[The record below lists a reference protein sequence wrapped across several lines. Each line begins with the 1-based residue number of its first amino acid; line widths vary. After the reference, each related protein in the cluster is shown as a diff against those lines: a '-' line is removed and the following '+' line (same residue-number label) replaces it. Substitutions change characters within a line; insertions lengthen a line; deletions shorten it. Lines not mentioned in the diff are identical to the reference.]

1 MVAISTIVLSS
12 WTSRLPRV
20 FGNNYVV
27 GGLVLAAGMFL
38 GYFGGRFGARKRLR
52 NAEEEAKRIVSEAVR
67 EAEEEKK
74 RRILEIKDEELK
86 ARAEFERETRESRR
100 EIRKLEKRIQQ
111 REEILDRKVE
121 VLEKKEEGVAGRG
134 RALRDKEVELAKRDE
149 ELKQLQEES
158 NKQLQR
164 LSGLSRQEARE
175 ILLARIK
182 DEVQSAAA
190 GLVRRIEAEAKEKA
204 DKEAKN
210 IIALAIQRCAS
221 DHIGETTVTT
231 VALPNDEMKG
241 RIIGREG
248 RNIRCLEAATGIDV
262 IIDDTPEAVVL
273 SGFDPVRKEVA
284 KISLERLML
293 DGRIHPARIE
303 EIVEKVTKEMD
314 TAIREAG
321 EQAAFDIGVHN
332 LHPELIKLLGRLKY
346 RTSYGQNVLQHSL
359 EVARL
364 MGIMA
369 GELGVDARLA
379 KRAGLLHDIG
389 KAATHE
395 VEGAHAQ
402 IGSEFAK
409 KYREHPVVINAI
421 AAHHMEEEARD
432 TISVLAQAADSLS
445 AARPGARSETL
456 EIYIKRLEKLEEIAK
471 SYPGIEKAYA
481 IQAGREVRVMVQPD
495 KVSDDQVVLISRDL
509 AKKIESEL
517 DYPGQ
522 VKVTVIRETRAV
534 EFAR

>member
-1 MVAISTIVLSS
+1 MAIVRSVVLPFWASSLLRLLGRSYVA
-12 WTSRLPRV
+12 
-20 FGNNYVV
+20 
-27 GGLVLAAGMFL
+27 GGLALLAGIL
-38 GYFGGRFGARKRLR
+38 VGYLGGRLVARKRLR
-52 NAEEEAKRIVSEAVR
+52 SAEEQAKRVVEDAVR
-67 EAEEEKK
+67 EAEQEKK
-74 RRILEIKDEELK
+74 RRILEIKDEQLK

-100 EIRKLEKRIQQ
+100 EIRMLENRIQQ
-111 REEILDRKVE
+111 REELLDRKVE
-121 VLEKKEEGVAGRG
+121 VLEKKEETVAQKS
-134 RALRDKEVELAKRDE
+134 RALREKEADLSKKEE
-149 ELKQLQEES
+149 ELKLLQEEAS
-158 NKQLQR
+158 KQLQR
-164 LSGLSRQEARE
+164 LSGLSRHEARE
-175 ILLARIK
+175 LLLARIRE
-182 DEVQSAAA
+182 EVQSDAAA
-190 GLVRRIEAEAKEKA
+190 LVRRVEAEAREKA

-210 IIALAIQRCAS
+210 IIALAVQRCAS
-221 DHIGETTVTT
+221 DYVGEATVTT

-303 EIVEKVTKEMD
+303 EIVEKVKKEVD
-314 TAIREAG
+314 AAVREAG
-321 EQAAFDIGVHN
+321 EQAAFDVGIHN
-332 LHPELIKLLGRLKY
+332 LHPELIKLLGKLKF
-346 RTSYGQNVLQHSL
+346 RTSYGQNVLQHSI
-359 EVARL
+359 EVSRL
-364 MGIMA
+364 MGMMA
-369 GELGVDARLA
+369 GELGADVHVA

-389 KAATHE
+389 KAASHE

-402 IGSEFAK
+402 IGADFAK
-409 KYREHPVVINAI
+409 RYREHPTVVNAI
-421 AAHHMEEEARD
+421 AAHHMEEEAKS
-432 TISVLAQAADSLS
+432 TIAVLAQAADSLS

-456 EIYIKRLEKLEEIAK
+456 EIYMKRLEKLEEIAH

-481 IQAGREVRVMVQPD
+481 IQAGREVRVVVQPD
-495 KVSDDQVVLISRDL
+495 KVSDDQVVFISREL
-509 AKKIESEL
+509 AKRIESEL

>member
-1 MVAISTIVLSS
+1 MIIISTVGFSS
-12 WTSRLPRV
+12 WLAWLFGVASNVYLIGGLALLAGILLGYLGGRLVARSRLRSS
-20 FGNNYVV
+20 
-27 GGLVLAAGMFL
+27 
-38 GYFGGRFGARKRLR
+38 
-52 NAEEEAKRIVSEAVR
+52 EEQAKRIVADAIR
-67 EAEEEKK
+67 DAKQEKE
-74 RRILEIKDEELK
+74 RRILEIKDEQLRS
-86 ARAEFERETRESRR
+86 RAEFEKETRESRR
-100 EIRKLEKRIQQ
+100 EIRMLEKRIQQ

-121 VLEKKEEGVAGRG
+121 VLEKKEEGVASKSKNLRKKEG
-134 RALRDKEVELAKRDE
+134 ALSKREE
-149 ELKQLQEES
+149 ELKVLEEQAS
-158 NKQLQR
+158 NQLQR

-175 ILLARIK
+175 ILLSRVR
-182 DEVQSAAA
+182 EQVQSDAAA
-190 GLVRRIEAEAKEKA
+190 LVRRIETEAREKA
-204 DKEAKN
+204 DKVAKN
-210 IIALAIQRCAS
+210 IIAQAIQRSAS
-221 DHIGETTVTT
+221 DHVGEATVST

-273 SGFDPVRKEVA
+273 SGFDAVRKEVA

-303 EIVEKVTKEMD
+303 EVVAKVKKEVD

-321 EQAAFDIGVHN
+321 EQAAFDVGIHN
-332 LHPELIKLLGRLKY
+332 LHPELIRLLGRLKF
-346 RTSYGQNVLQHSL
+346 RTSYGQNVLHHSV

-364 MGIMA
+364 MGMMA
-369 GELGVDARLA
+369 GELGVDIRMA

-389 KAATHE
+389 KAASHE

-402 IGSEFAK
+402 IGADFAK
-409 KYREHPVVINAI
+409 RYREHPIVVNAV
-421 AAHHMEEEARD
+421 AAHHMEEEARS
-432 TISVLAQAADSLS
+432 IIAVLAQAADSLS

-456 EIYIKRLEKLEEIAK
+456 EIYIKRLERLEGIAN
-471 SYPGIEKAYA
+471 SYPGIDRAYA
-481 IQAGREVRVMVQPD
+481 IQAGREVRVIVHPD
-495 KVSDDQVVLISRDL
+495 KVSDDQVLLLSREL
-509 AKKIESEL
+509 AKNIEKEL

>member
-1 MVAISTIVLSS
+1 MIIPSLIEPFIGDGGFLGLL
-12 WTSRLPRV
+12 TSAYIIRGLLL
-20 FGNNYVV
+20 VV
-27 GGLVLAAGMFL
+27 GILL
-38 GYFGGRFGARKRLR
+38 GYLGGRIVARRRLRSAEQEASRIIDDAVKEAEQERKRR
-52 NAEEEAKRIVSEAVR
+52 T
-67 EAEEEKK
+67 
-74 RRILEIKDEELK
+74 LEIKDEQLK
-86 ARAEFERETRESRR
+86 SRAELEQETREARR

-121 VLEKKEEGVAGRG
+121 VLEKKQEAISAKGRG
-134 RALRDKEVELAKRDE
+134 LRDKEIALGKRE
-149 ELKQLQEES
+149 ESLKQLQEEAS
-158 NKQLQR
+158 KHLQR
-164 LSGLSRQEARE
+164 VSGLSRQEARE
-175 ILLARIK
+175 LLLARLR
-182 DEVQSAAA
+182 DEVQSDAAA
-190 GLVRRIEAEAKEKA
+190 LVRRIETEAREKA

-221 DHIGETTVTT
+221 DYAGEATVAT

-273 SGFDPVRKEVA
+273 SGFDPIRKEVA

-303 EIVEKVTKEMD
+303 EIVEKVKKEVD
-314 TAIREAG
+314 VAVREAG
-321 EQAAFDIGVHN
+321 EQAAFDVGVHN
-332 LHPELIKLLGRLKY
+332 LHPELIKLLGKLKF
-346 RTSYGQNVLQHSL
+346 RTSYGQNVLHHSI

-364 MGIMA
+364 MGMMA
-369 GELGVDARLA
+369 GELQLDARTA

-389 KAATHE
+389 KAASHE

-402 IGSEFAK
+402 IGADFAK
-409 KYREHPVVINAI
+409 RYRESPVVVNAI
-421 AAHHMEEEARD
+421 AAHHMEEEAR
-432 TISVLAQAADSLS
+432 SSLAVLAQAADSLS

-456 EIYIKRLEKLEEIAK
+456 EIYMKRLEKLETLAN
-471 SYPGIEKAYA
+471 SYPGIERAYA
-481 IQAGREVRVMVQPD
+481 IQAGREIRVMVQPD
-495 KVSDDQVVLISRDL
+495 KVSDDQVLMISREL
-509 AKKIESEL
+509 AKKIETEL

>member
-1 MVAISTIVLSS
+1 MIIPKSGAAIIGAFRLSEVLNNPYFLGGAGLVVGILLGYLGGRMVAK
-12 WTSRLPRV
+12 
-20 FGNNYVV
+20 
-27 GGLVLAAGMFL
+27 
-38 GYFGGRFGARKRLR
+38 KRLR
-52 NAEEEAKRIVSEAVR
+52 SAEEEAKRIVEDAVR
-67 EAEEEKK
+67 EAEQEKK
-74 RRILEIKDEELK
+74 RRILEIKDEQLRT
-86 ARAEFERETRESRR
+86 RAEFERETRESRR

-121 VLEKKEEGVAGRG
+121 VLEKKQEGITSQGK
-134 RALRDKEVELAKRDE
+134 ALREKQLELAGKE
-149 ELKQLQEES
+149 EQLSHLQEEA

-164 LSGLSRQEARE
+164 LAGLSRQEARE

-182 DEVQSAAA
+182 DEVQSEAVALA
-190 GLVRRIEAEAKEKA
+190 RRIEAEAREKA

-221 DHIGETTVTT
+221 DHVGEATVTT

-303 EIVEKVTKEMD
+303 EIVEKVKKEVD
-314 TAIREAG
+314 VAIREAG
-321 EQAAFDIGVHN
+321 EQAAFDVGVHN
-332 LHPELIKLLGRLKY
+332 LHPELIKLLGKLKF
-346 RTSYGQNVLQHSL
+346 RTSYGQNVLGHSI

-364 MGIMA
+364 MGTLS
-369 GELGVDARLA
+369 GELSLDVRLA

-389 KAATHE
+389 KAASHE

-402 IGSEFAK
+402 IGADFAK
-409 KYREHPVVINAI
+409 RYRENPVVVNAI

-432 TISVLAQAADSLS
+432 ILAVLAQAADSLS

-456 EIYIKRLEKLEEIAK
+456 EIYMKRLEKLEELAG

-481 IQAGREVRVMVQPD
+481 IQAGREIRVIVQPD
-495 KVSDDQVVLISRDL
+495 KVSDDQVLFISREL
-509 AKKIESEL
+509 AKKIEQEL

-522 VKVTVIRETRAV
+522 VKVTVVRETRAV
-534 EFAR
+534 EYAR

>member
-1 MVAISTIVLSS
+1 MVIPNLGAPLLGAIPWLEVLKSPY
-12 WTSRLPRV
+12 LIGGAV
-20 FGNNYVV
+20 LVV
-27 GGLVLAAGMFL
+27 GMLL
-38 GYFGGRFGARKRLR
+38 GYLGGRMVARKRLR
-52 NAEEEAKRIVSEAVR
+52 SAEEEAKRIVEDAVR
-67 EAEEEKK
+67 EAEQEKK
-74 RRILEIKDEELK
+74 RRILEVKDEQLRT
-86 ARAEFERETRESRR
+86 RAEFERETRESRR

-121 VLEKKEEGVAGRG
+121 VLEKKQEAIAARG
-134 RALRDKEVELAKRDE
+134 KAVRDAQLALTAKEE
-149 ELKQLQEES
+149 ELKQLQEEAS
-158 NKQLQR
+158 KQLQR
-164 LSGLSRQEARE
+164 VSGLSRQEARE
-175 ILLARIK
+175 ILLGRIK
-182 DEVQSAAA
+182 DEVQAEAATLA
-190 GLVRRIEAEAKEKA
+190 RRIEAEAKEKA

-221 DHIGETTVTT
+221 DHVGEATVST
-231 VALPNDEMKG
+231 VALPSDEMKG

-248 RNIRCLEAATGIDV
+248 RNIRCLEAATGIDI

-273 SGFDPVRKEVA
+273 SGFDPIRKEVA

-303 EIVEKVTKEMD
+303 EIVEKVKKEVD
-314 TAIREAG
+314 VAIREAG
-321 EQAAFDIGVHN
+321 EQAAFDVGVHN
-332 LHPELIKLLGRLKY
+332 LHPELIKLLGKLKF
-346 RTSYGQNVLQHSL
+346 RTSYGQNVLGHSI

-364 MGIMA
+364 MGTMA
-369 GELGVDARLA
+369 GELGLDVRVA

-389 KAATHE
+389 KAASHE

-402 IGSEFAK
+402 IGADFAK
-409 KYREHPVVINAI
+409 RYRENPIVINAI

-432 TISVLAQAADSLS
+432 ILSVLAQAADSLS

-456 EIYIKRLEKLEEIAK
+456 EIYIKRLEKLEEIAG

-481 IQAGREVRVMVQPD
+481 IQAGREIRVMVQPD
-495 KVSDDQVVLISRDL
+495 KVSDDQVLMISREL
-509 AKKIESEL
+509 AKKIEQEL

>member
-1 MVAISTIVLSS
+1 MMITSTGVLSYGIS
-12 WTSRLPRV
+12 LS
-20 FGNNYVV
+20 
-27 GGLVLAAGMFL
+27 GLEVNVYLALGLALAAGTVL
-38 GYFGGRFGARKRLR
+38 GYFGGRLLAKRRLR
-52 NAEEEAKRIVSEAVR
+52 SAEEQARRIVAEATK
-67 EAEEEKK
+67 EAEQEKK
-74 RRILEIKDEELK
+74 RRLLEIKDEQLK
-86 ARAEFERETRESRR
+86 TRAEFEKETRESRR
-100 EIRKLEKRIQQ
+100 EMRMLEKRIQQ

-121 VLEKKEEGVAGRG
+121 VLEKKEEGVNKRTKV
-134 RALRDKEVELAKRDE
+134 LREKEGEIAKKE
-149 ELKQLQEES
+149 QELKALQEEA

-175 ILLARIK
+175 ILLSRIR
-182 DEVQSAAA
+182 DEVQSDAAA
-190 GLVRRIEAEAKEKA
+190 MVRRIEAEARERA

-210 IIALAIQRCAS
+210 IIASAIQRCGS
-221 DHIGETTVTT
+221 DHVAEATVTT

-273 SGFDPVRKEVA
+273 SGFDPIRKEIA

-303 EIVEKVTKEMD
+303 EMVEKVKKEVD
-314 TAIREAG
+314 VAVREAG
-321 EQAAFDIGVHN
+321 EQAGFDVGVHN
-332 LHPELIKLLGRLKY
+332 LHPELIKLLGKLKF
-346 RTSYGQNVLQHSL
+346 RTSYGQNVLQHSI

-364 MGIMA
+364 MGMMA
-369 GELGVDARLA
+369 GELGMDVRMA

-389 KAATHE
+389 KAASHE
-395 VEGAHAQ
+395 MEGAHAQ
-402 IGSEFAK
+402 LGADLAK
-409 KYREHPVVINAI
+409 RYREHRTVVNAI
-421 AAHHMEEEARD
+421 AAHHMEEEAKSV
-432 TISVLAQAADSLS
+432 IAVLAQAADSLS

-456 EIYIKRLEKLEEIAK
+456 EIYMKRLEKLEELAS

-495 KVSDDQVVLISRDL
+495 KVSDDQVVMISREL
-509 AKKIESEL
+509 AKRIEGEL

>member
-1 MVAISTIVLSS
+1 MAISTAVLSIEV
-12 WTSRLPRV
+12 SRILAL
-20 FGNNYVV
+20 FKNSYVL
-27 GGLVLAAGMFL
+27 GGLALAAGILL

-52 NAEEEAKRIVSEAVR
+52 SAEEEAKRVVSESVK

-74 RRILEIKDEELK
+74 RRILEIKDEQLR
-86 ARAEFERETRESRR
+86 ARADFERETRESRR

-121 VLEKKEEGVAGRG
+121 VLEKKEEAVAGRT
-134 RALRDKEVELAKRDE
+134 RSLRDKEAELIKKDE
-149 ELKQLQEES
+149 ELKVLQEEAS
-158 NKQLQR
+158 KQLQKV
-164 LSGLSRQEARE
+164 SGLSRQEARE
-175 ILLARIK
+175 LLLARIR
-182 DEVQSAAA
+182 DEVQSDAAA
-190 GLVRRIEAEAKEKA
+190 LTRRIETEAKEKA
-204 DKEAKN
+204 EKEAKN
-210 IIALAIQRCAS
+210 IITLAIQRCAS
-221 DHIGETTVTT
+221 DYVGEATVAT

-303 EIVEKVTKEMD
+303 EIVEKVSKEVD
-314 TAIREAG
+314 VAIREGG
-321 EQAAFDIGVHN
+321 EQAAFDVGVHN
-332 LHPELIKLLGRLKY
+332 LHPELIKLLGKLKF
-346 RTSYGQNVLQHSL
+346 RTSYGQNVLRHSV

-364 MGIMA
+364 MTMMA
-369 GELGVDARLA
+369 GELGADVAMA

-389 KAATHE
+389 KAASHE

-402 IGSEFAK
+402 IGADFAK
-409 KYREHPVVINAI
+409 KYREHLTVVNAI
-421 AAHHMEEEARD
+421 AAHHMEEEARSM
-432 TISVLAQAADSLS
+432 IAVLAQAADSLS

-456 EIYIKRLEKLEEIAK
+456 EIYMKRLEKLEEIAN

-481 IQAGREVRVMVQPD
+481 IQAGREVRVIVQPD
-495 KVSDDQVVLISRDL
+495 KVSDDQVVLLSREL
-509 AKKIESEL
+509 AKRIEKEL

-522 VKVTVIRETRAV
+522 VKVTVVRETRAV